1 MARIDWVR
9 HRLEN
14 WARWC
19 AQPASGG
26 LGFPKQSTF
35 ARFIGADRRDEAM
48 VPLLS
53 LEAEQTD
60 RAVRSLQLSR
70 SHLYLVLKYHYA
82 ESLPI
87 HRVAQ
92 RMGRAPST
100 IKANLEQADRAIAAW
115 YDDQEQARQR
125 ERELA
130 VNVGKRS
137 FTT

>member
-1 MARIDWVR
+1 MARIEWVR
-9 HRLEN
+9 HKLEN

-19 AQPASGG
+19 SQPASGG
-26 LGFPKQSTF
+26 LGFPRQSTF
-35 ARFIGADRRDEAM
+35 ARFIGADRRDEAN

-82 ESLPI
+82 EGLPI

-92 RMGRAPST
+92 RMGRAQST
-100 IKANLEQADRAIAAW
+100 IKANLEQSDRAIAGW
-115 YDDQEQARQR
+115 YEEQERARLKLK
-125 ERELA
+125 ELA
-130 VNVGKRS
+130 CNEKRS
-137 FTT
+137 FPS

>member
-1 MARIDWVR
+1 MARIEWVR
-9 HRLEN
+9 HKLEN

-19 AQPASGG
+19 SQPSSGG
-26 LGFPKQSTF
+26 LGFPSQSTF
-35 ARFIGADRRDEAM
+35 ARFIGADRRDEAN

-82 ESLPI
+82 EGLPI

-92 RMGRAPST
+92 RMGRAQST
-100 IKANLEQADRAIAAW
+100 VKANLVAADHAIASW
-115 YDDQEQARQR
+115 FEEQARQR
-125 ERELA
+125 QRMKET
-130 VNVGKRS
+130 VNNEKRS
-137 FTT
+137 FPS